1 MVDSPDIVIVGGGPV
16 GMALAL
22 ALPDAEYR
30 VMVLESRQRDA
41 SVRDPRP
48 LALSYGSRLLL
59 ERLAVWPSVEPSAT
73 PIAQIHVSQQG
84 GFGRVTM
91 TADQAGLPALGYVV
105 EYARLH
111 AALRKA
117 SERKHHQ
124 THHVDVTA
132 INSNEESATV
142 SYADAEGPRS
152 LETKLVVIADGG
164 ALRAAAAGKVVD
176 YGQSAIVAM
185 VTPERPHRNMAF
197 ERFTPDG
204 PLGLLPCGTGISL
217 VWSMSRDSARACSS
231 EPDDAFLERL
241 RRAFGRL
248 GAFTAVG
255 ARSCFPLTLRY
266 RSDPGPR
273 TVTIGNASQTL
284 HPVAG
289 QGLNLG
295 LRDAWEFAE
304 EVCDTD
310 PHMLGSAAMLSAYR
324 RRRRIDRGGGI
335 GFTDALVRI
344 FSNDL
349 PPLRL
354 ARGACLT
361 LLETLPPAKDF
372 LVRRMTFGARG

>member
-1 MVDSPDIVIVGGGPV
+1 
-16 GMALAL
+16 MALAV
-22 ALPDAEYR
+22 ALPDAGYR

-59 ERLAVWPSVEPSAT
+59 ERLAVWPSLEPSAT

-111 AALRKA
+111 AALREA

-132 INSNEESATV
+132 INSNEQLATV

-185 VTPERPHRNMAF
+185 VTSQRPHRNMAF
-197 ERFTPDG
+197 ERFTPGG

-217 VWSMSRDSARACSS
+217 VWSMSSDSARACSS
-231 EPDDAFLERL
+231 EPDEAFLERL

-273 TVTIGNASQTL
+273 TVAIGNASQTL

-304 EVCDTD
+304 EVRDTD
-310 PHMLGSAAMLSAYR
+310 PHVLGSAAMLSAYR